1 MFVQCQICAA
11 LGPGSLA
18 GWPST
23 ELEQHYTAATV
34 LRVHPMT
41 HCYTISSAIAVCNS
55 ASHKVKTRLAL
66 VVTSHKTTSLTSRLV
81 FAPRIANSLFRR
93 EHARQRFQF
102 IHPIPS
108 GVSPVKRTPQ

>member
-81 FAPRIANSLFRR
+81 FAPRIALTVQEGTRKAAFSV
-93 EHARQRFQF
+93 
-102 IHPIPS
+102 HPS
-108 GVSPVKRTPQ
+108 NPVWCKSC